1 MMKKVYIYIYIKRK
15 KRYIII
21 FTMDGCTVFFVAI
34 VYEEREGMRHD
45 RGGDEPNIRKRRN
58 IYIYIYRTRHETAIV
73 RIGRPVAGDTQRGTR
88 I

>member
-58 IYIYIYRTRHETAIV
+58 IYIYIYI
-73 RIGRPVAGDTQRGTR
+73 
-88 I
+88 